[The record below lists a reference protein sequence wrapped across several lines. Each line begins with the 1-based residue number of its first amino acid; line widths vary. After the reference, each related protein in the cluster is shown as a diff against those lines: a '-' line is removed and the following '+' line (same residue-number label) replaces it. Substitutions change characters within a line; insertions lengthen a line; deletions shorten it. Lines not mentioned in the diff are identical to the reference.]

1 MRKVQSNILVLVLL
15 FSLPVSGQENDFQS
29 WFSFSVNKKIVKKTT
44 LSIKSALRLREN
56 SSLYSKQFFDGR
68 IKRKFNKKLSY
79 AVGFRYINKWNIA
92 DNIEKQYRFYGDISY
107 RSKLSKRF
115 NYSTRSRWQKQENL
129 YDDKITLRQKVN
141 LSYNIRKTKLR
152 PSFATELFFSL
163 EDNLIDKMR
172 YTCSLAYPLAKKL
185 DFVLA
190 YRVQQ
195 EFYVNNPKTLFIFE
209 GKLAYDL

>member
-1 MRKVQSNILVLVLL
+1 MRKVQSRLLLVLL
-15 FSLPVSGQENDFQS
+15 IFSFSVAGQENDFQS

-68 IKRKFNKKLSY
+68 VKRKFNKKLSY

-92 DNIEKQYRFYGDISY
+92 GNIEKQYRFYADISY

-115 NYSTRSRWQKQENL
+115 NYSMRSRWQKQENI
-129 YDDKITLRQKVN
+129 YDEKITLRQKVN
-141 LSYNIRKTKLR
+141 LSYNIRKTKLT
-152 PSFATELFFSL
+152 PSFATECFFSL
-163 EDNLIDKMR
+163 ENNLIDKMR
-172 YTCSLAYPLAKKL
+172 YTCSLAYPLSKSV
-185 DFVLA
+185 DFSLA